1 MWLNNLDQLFTEEQ
15 VKTQEML
22 LKQVDLG
29 LKSKVQ
35 IFEFELLS
43 QVFVFVV
50 FRDISKEDAL
60 FTRV

>member
-29 LKSKVQ
+29 LKSKVK
-35 IFEFELLS
+35 IFELLS
-43 QVFVFVV
+43 QVFVLVV
-50 FRDISKEDAL
+50 FRDI
-60 FTRV
+60 